1 VRFDVSFT
9 AFTVKDGEVQKVH
22 TVFIGDE
29 VMTFA
34 WMNRPAGL
42 FNQFFKSMGL

>member
-1 VRFDVSFT
+1 MSFT
-9 AFTVKDGEVQKVH
+9 AFAVKDGEIEDIH
-22 TVFIGDE
+22 TVFISDE

-42 FNQFFKSMGL
+42 FNQFFKLT